1 MAIIACIFM
10 HMKHNYASPF
20 PPGPLVIKYGGNAL
34 PPGGRVADPVLEEV
48 VALAQA
54 GTRLVVVHGGGP
66 EIDRWLQARGV
77 PTRRVDGLRVTDEAT
92 LEITEAVLCA
102 TINKRLVRACAA
114 LGARAAGISGE
125 DARTLVAQ
133 TARGS
138 RGEDLGYVGEVIA
151 SDSTLLRTLLD
162 AGFLPIVAPLAIATD
177 AAHAYNV
184 NADLA
189 AAAIAGALQASA
201 FIIITNVT
209 RVLRDPRDPASA
221 IDRMTLDEARAFA
234 NTSACVE
241 GMQPKMNAAVCA
253 LMTGAAQAY
262 ICDARPNPITR
273 ALAGD
278 ATTIR

>member
-1 MAIIACIFM
+1 M
-10 HMKHNYASPF
+10 HMEHKYAIPSSR
-20 PPGPLVIKYGGNAL
+20 GPLVIKYGGNAL
-34 PPGGRVADPVLEEV
+34 PPAGSGADPVLEEV
-48 VALAQA
+48 VALALT

-114 LGARAAGISGE
+114 LGARPVGISGE
-125 DARTLVAQ
+125 DAQTLVAQ
-133 TARGS
+133 TAHGS
-138 RGEDLGYVGEVIA
+138 HGEDLGYVGDVTS
-151 SDSTLLRTLLD
+151 SDPALLHALLN
-162 AGFLPIVAPLAIATD
+162 AGFLPIVAPLAIASD
-177 AAHAYNV
+177 AAQAYNV

-201 FIIITNVT
+201 FVIITNVA

-234 NTSACVE
+234 KTSACAE
-241 GMQPKMNAAVCA
+241 GMQPKMNAAISA
-253 LMTGAAQAY
+253 IATGAVQAY
-262 ICDARPNPITR
+262 ICDARPNAITR

-278 ATTIR
+278 ATIVR